1 MGSEERGEGEG
12 ACTKRRRTVMVEGS
26 CRGFRALAFALALM
40 AAPLH
45 ARTCLVLGGGGAR
58 GAAHIGVL
66 EVLERE
72 RIAID
77 CVAGTS
83 MGAAVGGLYAAGYA
97 PAEIATLLGEID
109 WKDTFRDDPERREFS
124 VRRKEEDLELLVDFD
139 LGLREGRLIAPRGA
153 IQGQKM
159 LLLLR
164 RLTLPV
170 WEVEDFDALPV
181 PFRAVAANIATGEP
195 RVFAS
200 GDLAAAIRAS
210 MSVPGVLAPIRVDGE
225 MLVDGGIADNV
236 PVGVARAMG
245 ATRLIVVDVSAELA
259 PESALTSPLAIANQM
274 IDALMTRQ
282 TRAQLATLGPDDVL
296 IEPELGTITSGAFHR
311 IADAVPIGAAAAEAA
326 LPRLAPLAL
335 DEAAWQA
342 HLAARPKP
350 RHDAPVVAFLE
361 VQGARSRTAT
371 SVARRIGAKP
381 GTPLDVGALEHDLMR
396 AYGEG
401 AHERITWRYERTDG
415 GTGVVVEPVDKGWGP
430 NYVRFGLALSDDF
443 GGDSEYQLQAQV
455 RLTGFNEAGT
465 EWRNRV
471 SLGSVAGVRS
481 EIHQP
486 FGELGE
492 PFVEAYGEYRALDQ
506 PLFQDAIDLAEY
518 RARRGVVGF
527 DAGIDRGTWRA
538 LAGVERGRD
547 RLARRIGDPSLPSR
561 VDADFGDVFV
571 GYTRDTLDSAA
582 FPSSGSRF
590 DARLSFYRDALGAEV
605 DADVLALD
613 YDRALSY
620 GRNRLLV
627 GTRLNYTEDDDA
639 GLLQANGL
647 LGGFLNLS
655 GYGERELVGDQL
667 AFGRAV
673 WYRHVGDSSALFA
686 QPFYV
691 GASLEA
697 GNVWDDLGDAGVDDL
712 VYAGSVFIGLES
724 FLGPM
729 FLGYGRADTGE
740 GSFYLTFGSLIRV
753 ER

>member
-1 MGSEERGEGEG
+1 
-12 ACTKRRRTVMVEGS
+12 
-26 CRGFRALAFALALM
+26 M
-40 AAPLH
+40 APAAH
-45 ARTCLVLGGGGAR
+45 AKTCLVLGGGGAR

-72 RIAID
+72 RIPID

-97 PAEIATLLGEID
+97 PREIATLLGEID
-109 WKDTFRDDPERREFS
+109 WKETFRDDPGRRDFS
-124 VRRKEEDLELLVDFD
+124 VRRKEADLALLVDFD
-139 LGLREGRLIAPRGA
+139 FGLREGRIVAPRGA

-170 WEVEDFDALPV
+170 WDVEDFDALPV
-181 PFRAVAANIATGEP
+181 PFRAVAANIATGDA

-200 GDLAAAIRAS
+200 GDLATAIRAS

-236 PVGVARAMG
+236 PVEVARAMG
-245 ATRLIVVDVSAELA
+245 ATRLVVVDVSAELL
-259 PESALTSPLAIANQM
+259 PESELGSPLSIANQM

-282 TRAQLATLGPDDVL
+282 TRAQLATLAPHDVL
-296 IEPELGTITSGAFHR
+296 IEPELGAITSGAFHR
-311 IADAVPIGAAAAEAA
+311 IAEAIPLGVAAAEARLPA
-326 LPRLAPLAL
+326 LRALAL

-342 HLAARPKP
+342 HLAARAKP
-350 RHDAPVVAFLE
+350 RHDPPILAFLE
-361 VQGARSRTAT
+361 VRGARSRTAA
-371 SVARRIGAKP
+371 SVERRIGAVA
-381 GTPLDVGALEHDLMR
+381 GAPLDVAALERDLAR

-401 AHERITWRYERTDG
+401 AYERITWRYERGPD

-443 GGDSEYQLQAQV
+443 RGDSEYQLQAQV
-455 RLTGFNEAGT
+455 RFTGFNDAGT
-465 EWRNRV
+465 EWRNRM
-471 SLGSVAGVRS
+471 SLGRVAGVRS
-481 EIHQP
+481 EVYQP
-486 FGELGE
+486 WGALADA
-492 PFVEAYGEYRALDQ
+492 FVEAYGEYRALDQ

-518 RARRGVVGF
+518 RLRRGVVGF
-527 DAGIDRGTWRA
+527 DAGVDRGHWRA
-538 LAGVERGRD
+538 LAGIERGRD
-547 RLARRIGDPSLPSR
+547 RLERKIGDPSLPLR
-561 VDADFGDVFV
+561 VEADYGDVFV
-571 GYTRDTLDSAA
+571 GFTRDTLDSAA
-582 FPSSGSRF
+582 FPTSGSRL

-605 DADVLALD
+605 DADVLGAT
-613 YDRALSY
+613 YDRAVSY
-620 GRNRLLV
+620 GRHRLLV
-627 GTRLNYTEDDDA
+627 GGRLNYTADDDA

-655 GYGERELVGDQL
+655 GYAERTLVGDQL
-667 AFGRAV
+667 AFARAV
-673 WYRHVGDSSALFA
+673 YYRHVGDSSALFS

-697 GNVWDDLGDAGVDDL
+697 GNVWDDRGDAGFGDL
-712 VYAGSVFIGLES
+712 VHAGSVFVGLES

-740 GSFYLTFGSLIRV
+740 GSFYLTFGTLIRV